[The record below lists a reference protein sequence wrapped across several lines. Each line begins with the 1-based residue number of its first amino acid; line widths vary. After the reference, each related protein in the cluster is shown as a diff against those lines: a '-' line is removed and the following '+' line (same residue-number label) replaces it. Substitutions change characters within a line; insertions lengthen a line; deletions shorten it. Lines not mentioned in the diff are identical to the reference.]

1 MDALNQRS
9 LQRLILTVE
18 ANAQSLELLIAV
30 CDDRNF
36 QAAMIEAYEAE
47 LRQQGIGTF
56 RTRLNPQQP
65 SLRASLEALVEQ
77 EPRLRSGERAVVTVL
92 NAEALLGV
100 KLLNEEKTEQEK
112 FFFSLQWTREALRR
126 FKFAVVLWVPDGM
139 ATRLGQRAPDFWS
152 WRGGVFEFVAPAR
165 LPTESG
171 QLVMTAP
178 DVREERPVGAL
189 SRADLQRQ
197 IEGLE
202 ESAPESSLLITL
214 YNNLGEAYESEYAYE
229 EALVQYE
236 KALALAKAKNNLAGQ
251 VRSLLN
257 LGNSLGSWGR
267 IAQSVEYYEQGLEIA
282 CEIEDRNGEARSLS
296 NLGNAYSLLGQYQRA
311 IDFHQQSLKV
321 EREIGDRKGEANSLM
336 GLGNAY
342 NSLGQ
347 YQQTIDFHRQSLE
360 IQREIGDHKGEAN
373 SLGNLGIAYKNLGQ
387 YQRAIDF
394 HEQSLE
400 IKRQIGDRKGEANSL
415 GNLGI
420 AYRNLGQYQRTI
432 DFLQQAL
439 EITREIGDRNGEA
452 NSWFNRS
459 FALAKTDREGEAQQ
473 SFETAKALYE
483 ELKLPH
489 MVEKCDEAIRELGI
503 NNSNAS

>member
-9 LQRLILTVE
+9 LQRLVLTVE

-36 QAAMIEAYEAE
+36 QAMMIEAYEAE

-126 FKFAVVLWVPDGM
+126 FEFAVVLWVPDGM

-236 KALALAKAKNNLAGQ
+236 KALALAKAKSNLAGQ
-251 VRSLLN
+251 ARSLLN
-257 LGNSLGSWGR
+257 LGNSVRRSGR
-267 IAQSVEYYEQGLEIA
+267 PAQAIEYYEQGLEIYH
-282 CEIEDRNGEARSLS
+282 EIGDHNGEAASLGNLGLTYNSLGHYQQAIGFYQQSLEIYRETGARNGEAYSLGS
-296 NLGNAYSLLGQYQRA
+296 LGNAYNSRGQYQRA
-311 IDFHQQSLKV
+311 IDFLQQSLEI
-321 EREIGDRKGEANSLM
+321 EREIGNRKGEADSLM
-336 GLGNAY
+336 R
-342 NSLGQ
+342 S
-347 YQQTIDFHRQSLE
+347 RVM
-360 IQREIGDHKGEAN
+360 
-373 SLGNLGIAYKNLGQ
+373 
-387 YQRAIDF
+387 
-394 HEQSLE
+394 
-400 IKRQIGDRKGEANSL
+400 
-415 GNLGI
+415 
-420 AYRNLGQYQRTI
+420 RTI
-432 DFLQQAL
+432 
-439 EITREIGDRNGEA
+439 R
-452 NSWFNRS
+452 
-459 FALAKTDREGEAQQ
+459 
-473 SFETAKALYE
+473 
-483 ELKLPH
+483 
-489 MVEKCDEAIRELGI
+489 
-503 NNSNAS
+503 

>member
-36 QAAMIEAYEAE
+36 QAMMIEAYEAE

-126 FKFAVVLWVPDGM
+126 FEFAVVLWVPDGM

-165 LPTESG
+165 MPAEGG
-171 QLVMTAP
+171 QIVMT
-178 DVREERPVGAL
+178 VREIRAERPAGAL
-189 SRADLQRQ
+189 SKADLQGQ

-202 ESAPESSLLITL
+202 QSALESSLLITL
-214 YNNLGEAYESEYAYE
+214 YNNLGGAYAREYAYG

-236 KALALAKAKNNLAGQ
+236 KALLLAKAKNNLAGQ
-251 VRSLLN
+251 ARSLLN
-257 LGNSLGSWGR
+257 LGNSVWHSR
-267 IAQSVEYYEQGLEIA
+267 RPAQAIEYYEQGLEIYR
-282 CEIEDRNGEARSLS
+282 EIGDRNGEANSFR
-296 NLGNAYSLLGQYQRA
+296 NLGNAYGSLGQYQRAIDFYQQALEIYREIGDRNGEANSLCNLGSAYYSLGQYQQAIDFQQQALEIYREIGDRNGEANSFVNLGNVYDLLGQYQRA
-311 IDFHQQSLKV
+311 IDFHQQ
-321 EREIGDRKGEANSLM
+321 
-336 GLGNAY
+336 
-342 NSLGQ
+342 
-347 YQQTIDFHRQSLE
+347 
-360 IQREIGDHKGEAN
+360 
-373 SLGNLGIAYKNLGQ
+373 
-387 YQRAIDF
+387 
-394 HEQSLE
+394 
-400 IKRQIGDRKGEANSL
+400 
-415 GNLGI
+415 
-420 AYRNLGQYQRTI
+420 
-432 DFLQQAL
+432 AL
-439 EITREIGDRNGEA
+439 EIYREIGDRNGEA
-452 NSWFNRS
+452 NSFGN
-459 FALAKTDREGEAQQ
+459 
-473 SFETAKALYE
+473 
-483 ELKLPH
+483 
-489 MVEKCDEAIRELGI
+489 LG
-503 NNSNAS
+503 NAYRYPGTVSAGHRFLSTVFRDYA